1 MNLFNAPHKPS
12 LAESYLLPILGV
24 ALIVIADRTIHT
36 VLLTPMLSICLLG
49 ILAFRLEPRV
59 LTFWFVVLILL
70 VILAL
75 IQNPENKLNPDASM
89 ETVIVRSF
97 AFMVAGSMA
106 VAMNKS
112 RFNRIRNHLDLLH
125 ILELFPSAVVVS
137 DSTGTLLFANK
148 KASAMLGR
156 SIGDVIGLSFFTF
169 FTSPEQRGYA
179 IRDYLR
185 IIEQAVSAEKT
196 NLSYLTESKVRK
208 SVNATQIPINL
219 ISHKCIVTVMES
231 EPPIEIVQATCSV

>member
-1 MNLFNAPHKPS
+1 MMNPFSAPHKPS
-12 LAESYLLPILGV
+12 LTESYLLPILGV
-24 ALIVIADRTIHT
+24 ALIVMADRTIHT

-49 ILAFRLEPRV
+49 ILALRLEPRI
-59 LTFWFVVLILL
+59 LTFWFVVLIFV
-70 VILAL
+70 VILTF
-75 IQNPENKLNPDASM
+75 IKNSDTSIG
-89 ETVIVRSF
+89 TVIVRSF
-97 AFMVAGSMA
+97 AFMVSGSMA

-112 RFNRIRNHLDLLH
+112 RFNRIHNHLDLLH
-125 ILELFPSAVVVS
+125 VLELFPSAVVVS
-137 DSTGTLLFANK
+137 DASGTLLFANK

-169 FTSPEQRGYA
+169 FTSPEQRGFA

-185 IIEQAVSAEKT
+185 IVEQATSAEKT
-196 NLSYLTESKVRK
+196 NLSYLTEFKVRK

-219 ISHKCIVTVMES
+219 ISHKCIITVMES